1 MKKILAA
8 ALSLVMCAAFM
19 TGCGD
24 TDSSSSKAD
33 KKDSSSSVSSAA
45 DTESS
50 SEADQSSS
58 EADTSSEA
66 DASSDESSEA
76 PAGEAGPLTQAFAEK
91 LKEGNYA
98 IETKT
103 TIPGMEDLG
112 MNETNMSIK
121 MNGEDFYINVDLFGM
136 AIEVTK
142 LGDKCIAVVPEEKSY
157 TEVSPDELGIDLSQ
171 FQSYIP
177 NDKGTFTGSAEE
189 DGFTVESY
197 SVPLDVELGEGVS
210 MTEAPKD
217 TVVKYYYDANGDIK
231 KIVTDTGIMGES
243 TMEITSLTVG
253 GVTIEL
259 PDTTGLKLVTKE
271 EMEAAEQAESN
282 ESAEES
288 QN

>member
-33 KKDSSSSVSSAA
+33 KKDSSSVSSAA

-50 SEADQSSS
+50 SAADESSS
-58 EADTSSEA
+58 EADATSSEA
-66 DASSDESSEA
+66 DASSDDPTSEA

-121 MNGEDFYINVDLFGM
+121 MNGEDFYINIDLFGM

-142 LGDKCIAVVPEEKSY
+142 LGDKCIAVVPEEKMY
-157 TEVSPDELGIDLSQ
+157 MEADPKELGIDLSQ

-189 DGFTVESY
+189 DGLTVESY
-197 SVPLDVELGEGVS
+197 SVPLDVELGEGVT
-210 MTEAPKD
+210 MTEAPDD

-271 EMEAAEQAESN
+271 EMEAAA
-282 ESAEES
+282 AEEAE
-288 QN
+288 

>member
-1 MKKILAA
+1 METIGIIAFTKAGCALAKKLADG
-8 ALSLVMCAAFM
+8 LGLGSGSV
-19 TGCGD
+19 CG
-24 TDSSSSKAD
+24 
-33 KKDSSSSVSSAA
+33 
-45 DTESS
+45 
-50 SEADQSSS
+50 
-58 EADTSSEA
+58 
-66 DASSDESSEA
+66 
-76 PAGEAGPLTQAFAEK
+76 PARFA
-91 LKEGNYA
+91 
-98 IETKT
+98 
-103 TIPGMEDLG
+103 
-112 MNETNMSIK
+112 
-121 MNGEDFYINVDLFGM
+121 
-136 AIEVTK
+136 
-142 LGDKCIAVVPEEKSY
+142 
-157 TEVSPDELGIDLSQ
+157 DELGIDLSQ